1 MFFFTILPA
10 LPRRSNRERF
20 PFSLLCCN
28 TPCINPGSGWGER
41 FDLRW
46 KHWGPCFNSSADS
59 GLDRTHY
66 WTVVLI
72 RSQKQRLTSVSEIQ
86 RTATLLS
93 QELADKAFE
102 FLLDWQQQTGG
113 NIPPHRFTL
122 HRTAKSSRHW
132 QPEQGLSHS
141 KYTSSPWHQNLNKN
155 EICSLPLITHS
166 AMI

>member
-1 MFFFTILPA
+1 MEQQCFCTTLPA
-10 LPRRSNRERF
+10 LLRRSTYFSSLENVF
-20 PFSLLCCN
+20 LFSLLCCN

-86 RTATLLS
+86 RI
-93 QELADKAFE
+93 
-102 FLLDWQQQTGG
+102 G
-113 NIPPHRFTL
+113 
-122 HRTAKSSRHW
+122 
-132 QPEQGLSHS
+132 
-141 KYTSSPWHQNLNKN
+141 NLNSN
-155 EICSLPLITHS
+155 VVVPRAGWQGFWVPVRLATADWGQHSPSPFYPTPYSQVLPPLVAWTGPQSL
-166 AMI
+166 